1 MVYDNDS
8 SHVERLTLSDAYG
21 QEVACLTLDHLL
33 FFYPSTVK
41 IIIIIITP
49 ICNYFN
55 PRVCLV
61 SNMKARFAEVKQL
74 ET

>member
-33 FFYPSTVK
+33 FFL
-41 IIIIIITP
+41 P
-49 ICNYFN
+49 IYSENN
-55 PRVCLV
+55 NNNNHT
-61 SNMKARFAEVKQL
+61 NMQL
-74 ET
+74 F